1 MLKDDD
7 SIINIMVRGHKV
19 SIKGNTIVY
28 VRHSK
33 KCKNPCPMTGLIVG
47 YLKAEMFISDGFI
60 LADTNQ

>member
-7 SIINIMVRGHKV
+7 SIVNLMVRGHKV
-19 SIKGNTIVY
+19 SIKDNTVVY

-33 KCKNPCPMTGLIVG
+33 ECKNPCPMTKLIIG

-60 LADTNQ
+60 VADTNQ

>member
-1 MLKDDD
+1 MPKDDD
-7 SIINIMVRGHKV
+7 SIVNLMVRGHKV
-19 SIKGNTIVY
+19 SIKDNTIVY

-33 KCKNPCPMTGLIVG
+33 KCQNPCPMTELIVS